1 MHQMDV
7 SREHIEIVEG
17 ARGPKPCI
25 LGTRIRV
32 VDILGWH
39 EGQGMSVA
47 DIVEEFPHITRGD
60 VYAALAYY
68 WDNKDEVD
76 RWIADDEAYVAE
88 MKRLHPGR
96 LEEALKQRSVG

>member
-17 ARGPKPCI
+17 TGGPKARI
-25 LGTRIRV
+25 RGTRIRV

-39 EGQGMSVA
+39 EGQRMCIA
-47 DIVEEFPHITRGD
+47 EIVEEFPHITRGD

-68 WDNKDEVD
+68 WDNNGTT
-76 RWIADDEAYVAE
+76 R
-88 MKRLHPGR
+88 M
-96 LEEALKQRSVG
+96 RSIGGSPMTRRTSRR